1 MNTASVESHP
11 RVLVVDDNE
20 DTAETVAIIL
30 RHAGHDVRLAHSGQA
45 ALETAIAFHPEAV
58 ILDLGL
64 PGMDGYE
71 VARRIRE
78 TPSLGG
84 VRLIAVSGYAQ
95 EGDRRRSK
103 EAGVDVHLAKP
114 VEPVRIQQILAGLR

>member
-1 MNTASVESHP
+1 
-11 RVLVVDDNE
+11 
-20 DTAETVAIIL
+20 
-30 RHAGHDVRLAHSGQA
+30 VRLAHSGQA

-95 EGDRRRSK
+95 EGDRKRSK

-114 VEPVRIQQILAGLR
+114 VEPVKIQQILAGLR